1 MSFKEKIL
9 TGKNI
14 KKVVHVGADRGGELP
29 QYKNM
34 GVEEVVWLEANPEV
48 YQELLEN
55 LEIMNVTE
63 VKSHPFN
70 CLISDKDDVVTDF
83 NLYYGWD
90 AGHLVGNKGMSSLL
104 KAKNS
109 WWGSECYKGTITLE
123 SSTLDTFLERTCFG
137 YDFDM
142 LNMDTQGAELMV
154 CKGAIKLL
162 ESVRY
167 INSEVTL
174 YKPQY
179 EGNPLFDEIYDF
191 LKPYG
196 FVHIETELSG
206 DGNWGDAIF
215 EKQSSN

>member
-29 QYKNM
+29 QYRNM

-55 LEIMNVTE
+55 LDIMNVTE

-109 WWGSECYKGTITLE
+109 WWGSECYRGTVKLQ
-123 SSTLDTFLERTCFG
+123 SSTLDAFLEKNSLG
-137 YDFDM
+137 YDYDM

-154 CKGAIKLL
+154 CKGAVKLL
-162 ESVRY
+162 ESVKY

-174 YKPQY
+174 YNPQY
-179 EGNPLFDEIYDF
+179 EGNPLFNEIYDF
-191 LKPYG
+191 LKPFG
-196 FVHIETELSG
+196 FIHIETELSG
-206 DGNWGDAIF
+206 DGNWGDAVF
-215 EKQSSN
+215 EKK

>member
-1 MSFKEKIL
+1 MSFREDYLID
-9 TGKNI
+9 KNI
-14 KKVVHVGADRGGELP
+14 KNILHVGADRGGELP
-29 QYKNM
+29 QYRDM
-34 GVEEVVWLEANPEV
+34 GSEKVVWVEANPEV
-48 YQELLEN
+48 YAELLEN
-55 LEIMNVTE
+55 LELMDVGE
-63 VKSHPFN
+63 VKSLPFN
-70 CLISDKDDVVTDF
+70 QLISDVDDVRTDF

-123 SSTLDTFLERTCFG
+123 SSTLDTFLERKCFG

-154 CKGAIKLL
+154 CKGATKLL

-191 LKPYG
+191 LKLYG

>member
-1 MSFKEKIL
+1 MSFKEEYLNRKDIR
-9 TGKNI
+9 
-14 KKVVHVGADRGGELP
+14 KVIHVGADRGGELP
-29 QYKNM
+29 QYRNM
-34 GVEEVVWLEANPEV
+34 GVEEVVWVEANPEV

-55 LEIMNVTE
+55 LELMNVGE
-63 VKSHPFN
+63 VKSLPFN
-70 CLISDKDDVVTDF
+70 QLISDSDDIETDF
-83 NLYYGWD
+83 NIYYGWD

-109 WWGSECYKGTITLE
+109 WWGSECYRGTVKLQ
-123 SSTLDTFLERTCFG
+123 SSTLDTFLEKNSLG
-137 YDFDM
+137 YDYDM

-154 CKGAIKLL
+154 CKGAVKLL
-162 ESVRY
+162 ESVKY

-174 YKPQY
+174 YNPQY

-215 EKQSSN
+215 EK